1 MWDKLFQ
8 KNRKKKKKEKKLTL
22 MRSVWPWFQNQVRTV
37 QENIE
42 FMNMNFITLNVIFDN
57 QI

>member
-1 MWDKLFQ
+1 MRQIIQ
-8 KNRKKKKKEKKLTL
+8 KKTEKKEKNSLDEISMTL
-22 MRSVWPWFQNQVRTV
+22 IQNQVRTE

-42 FMNMNFITLNVIFDN
+42 FMNMNFITLNVILDN

>member
-1 MWDKLFQ
+1 MWGKLL
-8 KNRKKKKKEKKLTL
+8 KKKTEKKTHL

-42 FMNMNFITLNVIFDN
+42 FMNMNFITLNVILDN